1 MKMTRFLICI
11 VCICAFLCGCFLL
24 PDQHYACEAEDVRSV
39 QIVRLGEVI
48 EGEYRYDYTI
58 LHNVE
63 DKGDFIRKLNDIR
76 QTINWGDPYVL
87 YPGYVVIR
95 IEYINS
101 DCDLVYSN
109 AQSIQRGEKKRN
121 GYACFNKEQFNA
133 LISEYIS
140 GGQADGSGQRGQ
152 GDGSVV
158 P

>member
-1 MKMTRFLICI
+1 MKMTRFLMCI

-24 PDQHYACEAEDVRSV
+24 PDQHYTCEAEDVRSV

-63 DKGDFIRKLNDIR
+63 DKDDFIRKLNDIR

-140 GGQADGSGQRGQ
+140 GGQ

>member
-1 MKMTRFLICI
+1 MKTTRFLICI

-24 PDQHYACEAEDVRSV
+24 PDQHYTCEAEDVLSV

-63 DKGDFIRKLNDIR
+63 DKDNFIRKLNDIR

-95 IEYINS
+95 IEHING

-109 AQSIQRGEKKRN
+109 AQSIQRGEKKRR

-133 LISEYIS
+133 LISEYL
-140 GGQADGSGQRGQ
+140 GT
-152 GDGSVV
+152 GDGLRE